1 MSNLAVRIVSAL
13 VMAAVSLT
21 AMVADTRSRWAVFAL
36 FLSLAGWEWAR
47 MLRAKFGG
55 PKVEIL
61 SGVVVLL
68 AALAHLPGSAVAGP
82 GWAWGLCCASVL
94 VFTVLGFRSLDITVM
109 APWIYLNLFG
119 LAYFGLYAASIFGLT
134 WPYAGWK
141 GIYPFLMVLILIAAA
156 DTGAY
161 FTGRKFGRV
170 KLAPTISSGKT
181 REGALGGAA
190 ATTLLSL
197 LLAPIFLETRWY
209 VNLGLGLLMA
219 LTAILGD
226 LFISVLKRYAAV
238 KDSSHLIPGHGGVLD
253 RFDALFFSA
262 PVAVFYLNLVG

>member
-1 MSNLAVRIVSAL
+1 MSNLTVRILSAL

-61 SGVVVLL
+61 SGAVVLL
-68 AALAHLPGSAVAGP
+68 SALAYLPGSAVAGP
-82 GWAWGLCCASVL
+82 AWTWGLCCASVL
-94 VFTVLGFRSLDITVM
+94 VFTVIGFRSLDITAM

-119 LAYFGLYAASIFGLT
+119 LAYLGLYASAIFDLA

-141 GIYPFLMVLILIAAA
+141 GVYPFLMVLILIAAA

-161 FTGRKFGRV
+161 FTGRKFGKV

-181 REGALGGAA
+181 REGAMGGAA

-197 LLAPIFLETRWY
+197 LLAPHFLGTSWA
-209 VNLGLGLLMA
+209 VNLGLGLLM
-219 LTAILGD
+219 G
-226 LFISVLKRYAAV
+226 
-238 KDSSHLIPGHGGVLD
+238 
-253 RFDALFFSA
+253 
-262 PVAVFYLNLVG
+262 

>member
-1 MSNLAVRIVSAL
+1 MSNLSVRIVSAL
-13 VMAAVSLT
+13 IMTAVSLT

-55 PKVEIL
+55 PKVEAMAGAI
-61 SGVVVLL
+61 VLL
-68 AALAHLPGSAVAGP
+68 ATLAYLPGSAMTGPAWTWGISCAG
-82 GWAWGLCCASVL
+82 VL
-94 VFTVLGFRSLDITVM
+94 VFTVIGFRSLDIAVM

-119 LAYFGLYAASIFGLT
+119 LAYFGLYASAVFELS

-141 GIYPFLMVLILIAAA
+141 GIYPFLLVLILIATA

-161 FTGRKFGRV
+161 FTGRKFGKV
-170 KLAPTISSGKT
+170 KLAPSISSGKT

-197 LLAPIFLETRWY
+197 ALAPLFLGTPWY

-219 LTAILGD
+219 MTAILGD
-226 LFISVLKRYAAV
+226 LFISILKRYAAV
-238 KDSSHLIPGHGGVLD
+238 KDSSSLIPGHGGVLD